1 MVTRFLRISTRQ
13 VRRLLRRLRNEGAK
27 GIISKKVGSPGNRR
41 LPQEK
46 IDSILDFFKQPDHY
60 DFGPTLSHEYITEM
74 GAPEI
79 STSFVRSVMIKN
91 DLWHSKKAREL
102 KVHELRPR
110 RSRIGELIQLDSS
123 EHDWFEGRGERCTL
137 LVFIDD
143 ATSETLH
150 LKFVK
155 SENTFDY
162 FEGDIVK
169 CCVSRPEHTH

>member
-1 MVTRFLRISTRQ
+1 
-13 VRRLLRRLRNEGAK
+13 
-27 GIISKKVGSPGNRR
+27 VGSPGNRR

-60 DFGPTLSHEYITEM
+60 DFGPTLAHEYITEM

-79 STSFVRSVMIKN
+79 STSFVRSVMIQN

-110 RSRIGELIQLDSS
+110 RSRIGELIQLDGS

-162 FEGDIVK
+162 FEAT
-169 CCVSRPEHTH
+169 REYM